1 MGKLSEFRKA
11 RPTSSLTGEVMI
23 KANDIEVLFGN
34 NTYVVR
40 FVDEQIH
47 ILIPALGMDEYWGD
61 SYLGENEKQT
71 IVNLALS
78 SLVV

>member
-47 ILIPALGMDEYWGD
+47 ILIPPSAWTSIGAIR
-61 SYLGENEKQT
+61 T
-71 IVNLALS
+71 LAKTKSRPSSIWRSVLS
-78 SLVV
+78 